1 MTGPSD
7 HITLDITITTAAIQI
22 PIPPYLD
29 TKNTD
34 WVGHKN
40 TLSSIPRV
48 NFDSKDI
55 SELKEGFDEL
65 YNHINQAKEQHTPIR
80 TVNRK
85 NNLQPTAKFKRLTK
99 ILDRYHTALTQNQR
113 TEHLDRVI
121 RNTQLMLIQEGN
133 VCKEIWWHQQLEK
146 VEISAKSNKKF
157 WRKIRTLSG
166 KKRLP
171 TPTLRYQENN
181 INKTAKTDIEKNE
194 IFTKILTAN
203 CNISNEENQ
212 QFCQNTERR
221 VNETIQRNI
230 QKFTPISIINLQS
243 TRDPGT
249 NTLPIDN
256 MDIVNA
262 IKSQKDRTPGPSGIR
277 KPYYSNLPPN
287 IISNICHMFNCC
299 YAAGVYPDHF
309 KTAEIVMI
317 PKNNLPTADPDKYR
331 PISLLNF
338 LGKVFAKILNNK
350 LVEHLEENHII
361 KDTQHGFRKKR
372 STATLL
378 ANLYERIA
386 REKGTDRKTLVTLVT
401 RDVQKA
407 FDKAWHQGILYKL
420 LQTGINEH
428 LLRTIAN
435 FLHDRKAYIRTNK
448 HKGNTFNLTAGVP
461 QGDVLSPTLFL
472 IIGNDYPEP
481 TFNAQQRNFAAQYAD
496 DFTQVIISK
505 FNSPITLE
513 SKDQHKIHVEREI
526 NKQSNFEK
534 QWKIKTNTSKFNI
547 ITIGFYK
554 APNIVIGNTVIPY
567 SQETK
572 LLGLTLRRNNFYV
585 KQIENITNRANAE
598 LTKLRR
604 FRNLKR
610 KLKIRLHKTLI
621 LPLLTYPI
629 IPLNIS
635 SNTQINKLQII
646 QNKAVRWIANEHW
659 PTICPIEQR
668 QQEFK
673 IEPINE
679 RIRRLA
685 EGTWY
690 KIHEDNSNFHRISL
704 NTQMLNPHNWF
715 PSSYLKTFE

>member
-1 MTGPSD
+1 M
-7 HITLDITITTAAIQI
+7 
-22 PIPPYLD
+22 
-29 TKNTD
+29 
-34 WVGHKN
+34 
-40 TLSSIPRV
+40 
-48 NFDSKDI
+48 
-55 SELKEGFDEL
+55 
-65 YNHINQAKEQHTPIR
+65 
-80 TVNRK
+80 
-85 NNLQPTAKFKRLTK
+85 
-99 ILDRYHTALTQNQR
+99 
-113 TEHLDRVI
+113 
-121 RNTQLMLIQEGN
+121 
-133 VCKEIWWHQQLEK
+133 
-146 VEISAKSNKKF
+146 
-157 WRKIRTLSG
+157 
-166 KKRLP
+166 
-171 TPTLRYQENN
+171 
-181 INKTAKTDIEKNE
+181 
-194 IFTKILTAN
+194 
-203 CNISNEENQ
+203 
-212 QFCQNTERR
+212 
-221 VNETIQRNI
+221 
-230 QKFTPISIINLQS
+230 
-243 TRDPGT
+243 
-249 NTLPIDN
+249 
-256 MDIVNA
+256 
-262 IKSQKDRTPGPSGIR
+262 
-277 KPYYSNLPPN
+277 YS
-287 IISNICHMFNCC
+287 
-299 YAAGVYPDHF
+299 
-309 KTAEIVMI
+309 
-317 PKNNLPTADPDKYR
+317 R
-331 PISLLNF
+331 
-338 LGKVFAKILNNK
+338 AKILNNK
-350 LVEHLEENHII
+350 LVQHFEDNNII
-361 KDTQHGFRKKR
+361 KDSQHGFRKRR
-372 STATLL
+372 STTTLL

-420 LQTGINEH
+420 LQTGIDEH

-435 FLHDRKAYIRTNK
+435 FLHNRKAYIRTNN
-448 HKGNTFNLTAGVP
+448 HKGNIFNLTAGVP

-513 SKDQHKIHVEREI
+513 TKDQHKIHVEQEI

-572 LLGLTLRRNNFYV
+572 LLGLTFRRNNFYV

-598 LTKLRR
+598 LKKLRR

-635 SNTQINKLQII
+635 SNTQIKKLQVI

-685 EGTWY
+685 EGAWY
-690 KIHEDNSNFHRISL
+690 KIHEENSSFHRINL
-704 NTQMLNPHNWF
+704 NIQMLNPHNWF